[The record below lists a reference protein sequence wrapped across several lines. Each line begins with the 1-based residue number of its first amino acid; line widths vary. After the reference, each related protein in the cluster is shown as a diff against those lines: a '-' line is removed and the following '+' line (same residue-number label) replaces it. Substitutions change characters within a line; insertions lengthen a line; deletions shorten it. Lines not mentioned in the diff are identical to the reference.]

1 MIAAGVLVVVT
12 ILYRVLLGTFSTPEM
27 HWLHNFSPLAA
38 IALCGA
44 IYFPRRIALA
54 FPLLALLASDLILNA
69 HYGVPLFSAR
79 MIPQYLVLSLIGGFG
94 WVLRDSPRISA
105 VLGSSLAGSTLFFIV
120 TNTSSWLVDTGYP
133 KTAAGWTQAMTTGL
147 EVPGFPTT
155 LEFFRNT
162 VLSDL
167 LFTLLFIGCMALQ
180 AKKDGVPVFAKTRA
194 LAPW

>member
-1 MIAAGVLVVVT
+1 MVT

-69 HYGVPLFSAR
+69 HYNVPLFSTR
-79 MIPQYLVLSLIGGFG
+79 MIPQYAVLLLIGGFG
-94 WVLRDSPRISA
+94 WVLRDRPRILA

-120 TNTSSWLVDTGYP
+120 TNTGAWFFEASYA

-147 EVPGFPTT
+147 EVPGYPTT

-162 VLSDL
+162 LLSDL
-167 LFTLLFIGCMALQ
+167 LFTALFIGCMAAQ
-180 AKKDGVPVFAKTRA
+180 AKKNGVPVFARTRA